1 MVLTT
6 STALQGKI
14 VTVFGGTGFL
24 GRYIIARLAKAG
36 AVIRVTT
43 RHPQSAYFLR
53 TNGVVGQIV
62 PVLSNY
68 GSAEEISRNVAGS
81 HIVINCLAALM
92 ETRRTKF
99 ARLHTDVPQW
109 IAQACAA
116 SGVEKFIHISALGVD
131 KSASQYAKTKL
142 AGEKVIFAAYPSAT
156 IMRPSILFGP
166 EDNFFN
172 MFASMARVL
181 PVLPLIGGG
190 KTLFQPVYVGDV
202 ADAVLDAAINT
213 QAEGKIYELGGPEI
227 LSFRE
232 IYLRMFEQTG
242 VKRPLVTLP
251 WGIARL
257 QATLM
262 SILPNP
268 PLTND
273 QITSLQTDSIVS
285 ASAHTLTD
293 LKIQP
298 TALSSILPAYLDK
311 FRPGGRFAEKK
322 RV

>member
-6 STALQGKI
+6 STALHGKI

-36 AVIRVTT
+36 AVIRVAT
-43 RHPQSAYFLR
+43 RHPQSAYYLR

-68 GSAEEISRNVAGS
+68 ASAEEISRNVAGS
-81 HIVINCLAALM
+81 DIVINCLGTLA

-99 ARLHTDVPQW
+99 SHLHTDVPQW
-109 IAQACAA
+109 IAQACAV
-116 SGVEKFIHISALGVD
+116 SGVEKFIHISALGVE
-131 KSASQYAKTKL
+131 KSASSYAKTKVT
-142 AGEKVIFAAYPSAT
+142 GEKAVTAAYPQAT
-156 IMRPSILFGP
+156 ILRPSILFGP

-202 ADAVLDAAINT
+202 ADAVLEVVINPHT
-213 QAEGKIYELGGPEI
+213 AGKTYELGGPEI

-242 VKRPLVTLP
+242 VKRLLVSLP

-257 QATLM
+257 QAAVM
-262 SILPNP
+262 SVLPKP

-285 ASAHTLTD
+285 ASAHTLSD

-298 TALSSILPAYLDK
+298 TALNSVLPGYLDK